1 MALPGRLAAAYAVPP
16 GFGRAH
22 WIRQYPC
29 AHGQDGF
36 GRARHGP
43 RRSGAPGPPEQ
54 KGRLVFT
61 SVLMIEKA
69 LTSADVEFVTTLHGE
84 EEVSFQ
90 VLLQPRGEQADRL
103 LRAIDDV
110 ALGELD
116 EAVREGETPEGEE
129 ALSVGQRALEVSLTA
144 LRTSG
149 SPAEGRLIED
159 HPLDALKS
167 LVEEVGADE
176 VIVLTDPHYV
186 EEFFHRDW
194 ASRARHKVGVP
205 VLKLFSHSKA

>member
-1 MALPGRLAAAYAVPP
+1 M
-16 GFGRAH
+16 
-22 WIRQYPC
+22 
-29 AHGQDGF
+29 
-36 GRARHGP
+36 
-43 RRSGAPGPPEQ
+43 
-54 KGRLVFT
+54 FT

-84 EEVSFQ
+84 ERVSFH
-90 VLLQPRGEQADRL
+90 VLLQPRGDQADRL
-103 LRAIDDV
+103 LRAIDDI

-116 EAVREGETPEGEE
+116 EAAHEGETPEGEDATAPAE
-129 ALSVGQRALEVSLTA
+129 QALEVSLAA
-144 LRTSG
+144 LRAAG
-149 SPAEGRLIED
+149 HEADGQIVED
-159 HPLDALKS
+159 HPLDALRA
-167 LVEEVGADE
+167 LVDEIEADE

>member
-1 MALPGRLAAAYAVPP
+1 M
-16 GFGRAH
+16 
-22 WIRQYPC
+22 
-29 AHGQDGF
+29 
-36 GRARHGP
+36 
-43 RRSGAPGPPEQ
+43 
-54 KGRLVFT
+54 FT

-69 LTSADVEFVTTLHGE
+69 LTSADVEFVTTLHGDE
-84 EEVSFQ
+84 AVSFH

-116 EAVREGETPEGEE
+116 EAVREGQTPEGEE
-129 ALSVGQRALEVSLTA
+129 ALTVGERALEVSLTA
-144 LRTSG
+144 LRTAG
-149 SPAEGRLIED
+149 SAAEGRLVED
-159 HPLDALKS
+159 HPLDALKAA
-167 LVEEVGADE
+167 VQEVGADE

>member
-1 MALPGRLAAAYAVPP
+1 M
-16 GFGRAH
+16 
-22 WIRQYPC
+22 
-29 AHGQDGF
+29 
-36 GRARHGP
+36 
-43 RRSGAPGPPEQ
+43 
-54 KGRLVFT
+54 FT

-69 LTSADVEFVTTLHGE
+69 LTSADVEFVTTLHGDE
-84 EEVSFQ
+84 QVAFQ
-90 VLLQPRGEQADRL
+90 VLLQPRGDQADRL

-116 EAVREGETPEGEE
+116 DAARERETPEGQDARGPAEQ
-129 ALSVGQRALEVSLTA
+129 ALDVSLRALRAT
-144 LRTSG
+144 G
-149 SPAEGRLIED
+149 SEADGRLIED

-167 LVEEVGADE
+167 LVEQVGADE

>member
-1 MALPGRLAAAYAVPP
+1 
-16 GFGRAH
+16 
-22 WIRQYPC
+22 
-29 AHGQDGF
+29 
-36 GRARHGP
+36 
-43 RRSGAPGPPEQ
+43 
-54 KGRLVFT
+54 
-61 SVLMIEKA
+61 MIEKA
-69 LTSADVEFVTTLHGE
+69 LTSADVEFVTTLHGDDP
-84 EEVSFQ
+84 VSFH
-90 VLLQPRGEQADRL
+90 VLLQPRGDQADRL

-116 EAVREGETPEGEE
+116 EAARENETPEGDE
-129 ALSVGQRALEVSLTA
+129 AKGFGVRALEVSLQA
-144 LRTSG
+144 LQASG
-149 SPAEGRLIED
+149 SPAVGRLVED

-167 LVEEVGADE
+167 LVTEVGADE

>member
-1 MALPGRLAAAYAVPP
+1 MVSA
-16 GFGRAH
+16 
-22 WIRQYPC
+22 
-29 AHGQDGF
+29 
-36 GRARHGP
+36 GP
-43 RRSGAPGPPEQ
+43 RPVPRE
-54 KGRLVFT
+54 KGRLVFR

-69 LTSADVEFVTTLHGE
+69 LTSADVEFVTTLHGDE
-84 EEVSFQ
+84 QVSFH
-90 VLLQPRGEQADRL
+90 VLLQPRGDQADRL

-116 EAVREGETPEGEE
+116 EAAREGDTPEGEE
-129 ALSVGQRALEVSLTA
+129 AKSFGERALEVSLQA
-144 LRTSG
+144 LRASG
-149 SPAEGRLIED
+149 NEADGRLVED
-159 HPLDALKS
+159 HPLDALRS
-167 LVEEVGADE
+167 LVEETGADE

>member
-1 MALPGRLAAAYAVPP
+1 M
-16 GFGRAH
+16 
-22 WIRQYPC
+22 
-29 AHGQDGF
+29 
-36 GRARHGP
+36 
-43 RRSGAPGPPEQ
+43 
-54 KGRLVFT
+54 FT

-69 LTSADVEFVTTLHGE
+69 LTSADVDFVTTLHGDE
-84 EEVSFQ
+84 PVDFH
-90 VLLQPRGEQADRL
+90 VLLQPRGDQADRL
-103 LRAIDDV
+103 LRAIDDI

-116 EAVREGETPEGEE
+116 EAVREHETPEGED
-129 ALSVGQRALEVSLTA
+129 ARSVGQQALDVSVQA
-144 LRTSG
+144 LRAAG
-149 SPAEGRLIED
+149 SQAAGQMVED

-167 LVEEVGADE
+167 LVAEVKADE

>member
-1 MALPGRLAAAYAVPP
+1 M
-16 GFGRAH
+16 
-22 WIRQYPC
+22 
-29 AHGQDGF
+29 
-36 GRARHGP
+36 
-43 RRSGAPGPPEQ
+43 
-54 KGRLVFT
+54 FT

-69 LTSADVEFVTTLHGE
+69 LTSADVEFVTTLHGDE
-84 EEVSFQ
+84 DVAFH

-103 LRAIDDV
+103 LRAIDDI

-116 EAVREGETPEGEE
+116 EAVREGETPEGKE
-129 ALSVGQRALEVSLTA
+129 ALSTGERALEVSLTA
-144 LRTSG
+144 LRTAG
-149 SPAEGRLIED
+149 AEADGRLLED
-159 HPLDALKS
+159 HPLDALRA
-167 LVEEVGADE
+167 VVDEVGADE

>member
-1 MALPGRLAAAYAVPP
+1 M
-16 GFGRAH
+16 
-22 WIRQYPC
+22 
-29 AHGQDGF
+29 
-36 GRARHGP
+36 
-43 RRSGAPGPPEQ
+43 
-54 KGRLVFT
+54 FT

-69 LTSADVEFVTTLHGE
+69 LTSADVEFVTTLHGDE
-84 EEVSFQ
+84 QVSFH
-90 VLLQPRGEQADRL
+90 VLLQPRGDQADRL

-116 EAVREGETPEGEE
+116 EAAREREVPEGAAAKDFGE
-129 ALSVGQRALEVSLTA
+129 RALEVSLQA
-144 LRTSG
+144 LRGSG
-149 SPAEGRLIED
+149 SDAEGRLIED
-159 HPLDALKS
+159 HPLDALKA
-167 LVEEVGADE
+167 LVEEIGADE

>member
-1 MALPGRLAAAYAVPP
+1 M
-16 GFGRAH
+16 
-22 WIRQYPC
+22 
-29 AHGQDGF
+29 
-36 GRARHGP
+36 
-43 RRSGAPGPPEQ
+43 
-54 KGRLVFT
+54 FT

-69 LTSADVEFVTTLHGE
+69 LTSADVEFVTTLHGD
-84 EEVSFQ
+84 EEVSFH
-90 VLLQPRGEQADRL
+90 VLLQPRGDQADRL

-116 EAVREGETPEGEE
+116 EAAHEQETPEGE
-129 ALSVGQRALEVSLTA
+129 AAKGVGQQALEVSLQA
-144 LRTSG
+144 LRVSG
-149 SPAEGRLIED
+149 SEAEGRLVED
-159 HPLDALKS
+159 HPLDALKA
-167 LVEEVGADE
+167 LVGEIGADE